1 MSNHSQ
7 DAALGRFHHIV
18 VEGPIGAG
26 KTSLAR
32 KLAEL
37 SGAALILENADE
49 NPFLPRFYEDRR
61 RYALPTQ
68 LFFLVSRA
76 EQTRALSQGDLFS
89 ETSVADFM
97 LEKDMLFA
105 RATLD
110 DAEFNLYRQLY
121 EGLKPRASTPDLVIY
136 LQADPATLL
145 ERAKK
150 RGRGYEKHLSEGY
163 LAELARAYS
172 EFFYHYEAAPL
183 LIVNSEHLNFA
194 EREGDL
200 DLLVERIRDMRGAR
214 EFFNMGA

>member
-1 MSNHSQ
+1 M
-7 DAALGRFHHIV
+7 LGRFRHIV

-32 KLAEL
+32 RL
-37 SGAALILENADE
+37 AALLGAEPILEQAED

-68 LFFLVSRA
+68 LFFLVARV
-76 EQTRALSQGDLFS
+76 EQARRLEQGDLFNS
-89 ETSVADFM
+89 ASVADFM

-105 RATLD
+105 RVTLD
-110 DAEFNLYRQLY
+110 DAEFRLYRQLH
-121 EGLKPRASTPDLVIY
+121 EGLKPQASAPDLVIY

-145 ERAKK
+145 ERARK
-150 RGRGYEKHLSEGY
+150 RGRAYERGLSEAY
-163 LAELARAYS
+163 LSELGRAYS
-172 EFFYHYEAAPL
+172 DFFYHYEAAPL

-194 EREGDL
+194 ERDADF

>member
-1 MSNHSQ
+1 M
-7 DAALGRFHHIV
+7 LGRFRHIV

-32 KLAEL
+32 RLAARTSAE
-37 SGAALILENADE
+37 LILENADE

-68 LFFLVSRA
+68 LFFLVSRV
-76 EQTRALSQGDLFS
+76 EQARALSQGDLFS
-89 ETSVADFM
+89 PASVADFM

-105 RATLD
+105 RAILD
-110 DAEFNLYRQLY
+110 ESEFRLYRQLY
-121 EGLKPRASTPDLVIY
+121 DGLKPQASAPDLVIY
-136 LQADPATLL
+136 LQANPGTLM
-145 ERAKK
+145 ERVKK
-150 RGRGYEKHLSEGY
+150 RGRGYERSLSETY

-194 EREGDL
+194 ERDSDF
-200 DLLVERIRDMRGAR
+200 DLLLQRIRDMRGAR
-214 EFFNMGA
+214 EFFNLGA